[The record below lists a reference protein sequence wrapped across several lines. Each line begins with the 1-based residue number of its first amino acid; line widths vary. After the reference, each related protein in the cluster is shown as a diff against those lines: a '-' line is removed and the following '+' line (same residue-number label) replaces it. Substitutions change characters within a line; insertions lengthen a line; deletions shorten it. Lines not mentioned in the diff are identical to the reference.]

1 MTSCC
6 TRRCV
11 LLTSYCS
18 PDRVDMHREIVKLWL
33 EGSHDLDIYLVDSY
47 GCGIRDRDVLA
58 HPRFTQYTFSQEDI
72 FGRYNCNQEL
82 RRAGPTS
89 LERYSI
95 YRALRDVPRLRAY
108 QYIFKITCKYYFDDA
123 ILHAEY
129 TRPLLVQ
136 DCHHLFEWQN
146 SEIWGAPPELMIR
159 LMTWIPR
166 HYLMERFMA
175 DAAAVIP
182 FERLPP
188 IPLLDMR
195 ERFNHTTLRTL

>member
-1 MTSCC
+1 M
-6 TRRCV
+6 
-11 LLTSYCS
+11 
-18 PDRVDMHREIVKLWL
+18 
-33 EGSHDLDIYLVDSY
+33 
-47 GCGIRDRDVLA
+47 
-58 HPRFTQYTFSQEDI
+58 
-72 FGRYNCNQEL
+72 
-82 RRAGPTS
+82 
-89 LERYSI
+89 
-95 YRALRDVPRLRAY
+95 PRLRAY
-108 QYIFKITCKYYFDDA
+108 QYIFKITCKYYFDDE

-136 DCHHLFEWQN
+136 DCHHLFEWQH